1 MTATPTTTDLDT
13 ELSAVN
19 TILGSIGQ
27 SPVTAISNTN
37 PEISYVY
44 NLLKESNIDI
54 QSEGWTFN
62 TEKHVEFV
70 PDSDKYIKVPADVIQ
85 MDWHAETT
93 NRAKDVVKRNG
104 RMYDKVKHTDK
115 WDEKQNFDVTYL
127 YSFTDIPQ
135 VFRRYIIYAAATRA
149 ATQLVGN
156 PNLAQLLQQK
166 EVLARA
172 NCIEYECNQADYTF
186 FSQPDDTVYNSYK
199 PYNALR
205 R

>member
-1 MTATPTTTDLDT
+1 MTSTPTTTDLDT

-27 SPVTAISNTN
+27 SPVTSISNKN
-37 PEISYVY
+37 PEISYIY

-70 PDSDKYIKVPADVIQ
+70 PDADKYIKVPADVIQ
-85 MDWHAETT
+85 MDWHAEAN

-104 RMYDKVKHTDK
+104 RMYDKVNHTDE